1 MDGLEW
7 MRSKYNKPVKRFLKL
22 AEKWAA
28 MQSHLLI
35 ADHLEIET
43 YLRQH
48 YFNQVVFIP
57 YGAEILKEKE
67 PDVLAKFNLTQK
79 KYNLVIARFEPE
91 NHIEEIIDGHKLSGV
106 EYPLVLVGSYKNRFG
121 SHLKRHNPGNKNII
135 FLGPIYDKQTLNA
148 LRSHAHFYFHGH
160 SVGGTNPSLLEAM
173 ACGCN
178 IVAHKNPYNKGVLAS
193 NGTYFNNAEEIAT
206 QLQTRFIKTTWQGRA
221 RKNTSAIRD
230 KYNWQIVIEQYELA
244 MKQLLI

>member
-1 MDGLEW
+1 
-7 MRSKYNKPVKRFLKL
+7 
-22 AEKWAA
+22 
-28 MQSHLLI
+28 
-35 ADHLEIET
+35 
-43 YLRQH
+43 
-48 YFNQVVFIP
+48 
-57 YGAEILKEKE
+57 
-67 PDVLAKFNLTQK
+67 
-79 KYNLVIARFEPE
+79 
-91 NHIEEIIDGHKLSGV
+91 
-106 EYPLVLVGSYKNRFG
+106 
-121 SHLKRHNPGNKNII
+121 
-135 FLGPIYDKQTLNA
+135 
-148 LRSHAHFYFHGH
+148 
-160 SVGGTNPSLLEAM
+160 M